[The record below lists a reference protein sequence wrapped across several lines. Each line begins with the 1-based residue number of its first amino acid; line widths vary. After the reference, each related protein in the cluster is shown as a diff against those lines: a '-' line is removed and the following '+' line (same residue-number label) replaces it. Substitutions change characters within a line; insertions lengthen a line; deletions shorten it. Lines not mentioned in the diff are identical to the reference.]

1 MCSFVCVHVSV
12 CVLGQSP
19 PTLCDPTNCSPP
31 GSSIHPRKEYW
42 SGQPFPSPGGLPH
55 SGVEPRSPALQVYS
69 LPSEPPGKPMDC
81 SIPGFSVLH
90 YLSEFAQIMSIESVI
105 LSNHL
110 ILCHPLL
117 LLLSIFPSISCLGN
131 LPVALLSK
139 SNLPW
144 GQKEGELGPNIFVT
158 WKLVQIHLPGMESYL
173 EEKRLILEAQTKTA
187 MTLGTKH
194 RTPLHTMPASVSLCL
209 HKHLWD

>member
-1 MCSFVCVHVSV
+1 M
-12 CVLGQSP
+12 
-19 PTLCDPTNCSPP
+19 DCSPS
-31 GSSIHPRKEYW
+31 GSSVH
-42 SGQPFPSPGGLPH
+42 GDSPGKD
-55 SGVEPRSPALQVYS
+55 SGVGCHVPPPGDLPNPGIKPRSPALQVYS

-144 GQKEGELGPNIFVT
+144 GQKESELGPNIFVT

-173 EEKRLILEAQTKTA
+173 GEKRLILEAQTKTE
-187 MTLGTKH
+187 MTLGAKH
-194 RTPLHTMPASVSLCL
+194 RTPLHTMPASISLCL